1 MSQII
6 HSAPNTLIKK
16 WMRATRLAVRLPTTA
31 ARLAVNVVPMFSPS
45 TIARA
50 LSRPINP
57 DTMAA
62 KVRAVAAEDD

>member
-6 HSAPNTLIKK
+6 HNAPNRLIKK

-31 ARLAVNVVPMFSPS
+31 AKFAVNVVPMFSPS
-45 TIARA
+45 TMASA
-50 LSRPINP
+50 LSNPINP

-62 KVRAVAAEDD
+62 KVNAVAADED